1 MSGIVK
7 NVNFNNMSDSKT
19 KYWET
24 HSTALINTRRLKDI
38 NDPIVENVKNMLTLR
53 SKIGITK
60 YDTTLEDSKLST
72 LEWLQHLQEELLDGA
87 CYIERLKKDLNE
99 RK

>member
-1 MSGIVK
+1 
-7 NVNFNNMSDSKT
+7 MSDSIS

-24 HSTALINTRRLKDI
+24 HSTASINTRRLNDI

-53 SKIGITK
+53 SKIGIAK

>member
-1 MSGIVK
+1 
-7 NVNFNNMSDSKT
+7 MSDSIT

-24 HSTALINTRRLKDI
+24 NSTINTRRLKDI
-38 NDPIVENVKNMLTLR
+38 NDPIVEKVKDMLSLR

-60 YDTTLEDSKLST
+60 YDTTLNDSKLST